1 MSEKRKEKKLLNAL
15 TLILDLCCKED
26 VERSGKT
33 KSNIPLEK
41 EFCNT
46 YKNWWK
52 RWRRGTLGV
61 VESRQI
67 HVSKFSRLDSG
78 PRGCVSIVKE
88 GLKF

>member
-46 YKNWWK
+46 HKSWWK
-52 RWRRGTLGV
+52 DQKMKTWDIRGGRVQTNT
-61 VESRQI
+61 
-67 HVSKFSRLDSG
+67 RLK
-78 PRGCVSIVKE
+78 V
-88 GLKF
+88 

>member
-41 EFCNT
+41 SFA
-46 YKNWWK
+46 
-52 RWRRGTLGV
+52 
-61 VESRQI
+61 I
-67 HVSKFSRLDSG
+67 HTKVGGKDG
-78 PRGCVSIVKE
+78 DVGH
-88 GLKF
+88 